1 MTDVE
6 LRGIRAG
13 YGGPPVLD
21 GVDLTV
27 PSGSI
32 AAVLGPSGC
41 GKTTLLRTIAGFHQP
56 LRGRVRIGERV
67 VAGPRDHVQP
77 NRRGVGILPQ
87 EGALFPHFSVAGNV
101 AFGLESK
108 RGSRDRVE
116 EMLELVG
123 LSGFG
128 RRMPQELSGGQQQRV
143 ALARALAPQPR
154 FILLDEPFSSLDAGL
169 RTELRED
176 VVRVLRVSGTT
187 ALLVTHDQAEAMS
200 MADLVA
206 VLRDGKIA
214 QVGAPRDV
222 YARPADLDVALLL
235 GDVIVLDAPA
245 SGGLRCCGV
254 ELDWTDGAA
263 STDSTG
269 TAKGSHPPVAI
280 LRPEQVR
287 VRPATENAGER
298 ANAVVTDVHFY
309 GHDAALLLEPLD
321 RAGSAVLSNAGR
333 LRARTHGA
341 TPLRPGS
348 HVRVD
353 IDGPASLVG
362 GNAVAEWRSRAAP
375 PSALMAVPRSR
386 SEAVPSGRHP
396 SLAQGSL

>member
-1 MTDVE
+1 MAEVE

-13 YGGPPVLD
+13 FGGPLVLD

-56 LRGRVRIGERV
+56 LDGRVRMDGRV
-67 VAGPRDHVQP
+67 VASSRDHVRP
-77 NRRGVGILPQ
+77 ERRGVGILPQ
-87 EGALFPHFSVAGNV
+87 EGALFPHLSVAGNV
-101 AFGLESK
+101 AFGLGSG
-108 RGSRDRVE
+108 RGSRERVE
-116 EMLELVG
+116 EMLDLVG

-143 ALARALAPQPR
+143 ALARALAPRPR
-154 FILLDEPFSSLDAGL
+154 FVLLDEPFSSLDAGL

-187 ALLVTHDQAEAMS
+187 AMLVTHDQAEAMS

-206 VLRDGKIA
+206 VMRGGRIA
-214 QVGAPRDV
+214 QVGEPREV

-235 GDVIVLDAPA
+235 GDVIVLDASS
-245 SGGLRCCGV
+245 SGALRCCGL
-254 ELDWTDGAA
+254 ELDRTDGAEGGA
-263 STDSTG
+263 AGADP
-269 TAKGSHPPVAI
+269 HPPVAM

-287 VRPATENAGER
+287 VRPASENAGEQ

-309 GHDAALLLEPLD
+309 GHDAAVLLQPLG
-321 RAGSAVLSNAGR
+321 RADSAVLSNNGR
-333 LRARTHGA
+333 LRARAHGP
-341 TPLRPGS
+341 TPLRRGS
-348 HVRVD
+348 RVRVD
-353 IDGPASLVG
+353 IDGPAALVG
-362 GNAVAEWRSRAAP
+362 GNAVAEWRSRTAP
-375 PSALMAVPRSR
+375 PSVSATPNR
-386 SEAVPSGRHP
+386 SETVTPGPHVSM
-396 SLAQGSL
+396 AQGY